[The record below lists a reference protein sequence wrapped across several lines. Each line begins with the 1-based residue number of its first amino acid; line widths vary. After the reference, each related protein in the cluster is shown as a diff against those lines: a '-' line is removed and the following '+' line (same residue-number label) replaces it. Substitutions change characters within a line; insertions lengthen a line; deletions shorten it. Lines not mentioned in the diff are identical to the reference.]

1 MPVRRRIATD
11 STILIVYTNY
21 ELQSMPQSPFNKA
34 PSFGVSRTSLGALVL
49 ASVLTAAFA
58 PVRPAEAQLSS
69 ASTQASMVAPRVFM
83 DCTSFV
89 SCDMNHFQTEIRFV
103 NWARDRADADVH
115 VLVTGESVGGGG
127 RRYTMEFIG
136 LGEMEHL
143 SDMLTYVASG
153 TDVDL
158 QTLDGLTRT
167 LRLGLMRYA
176 VQAGYGNDFN
186 IAFTGAA
193 LPTAEDGE
201 TPVLPV
207 ATQTRDPWN
216 YWTFRVGFSGNMSV
230 TENRQ
235 EYRANPSLS
244 ADRVT
249 EDWKVN
255 LNLSANAR
263 REKITLANDR
273 IVRNDQDNWS
283 SSTLVVRSLGP
294 RISTGFTTSA
304 GSSVSNNT
312 RIRMEIAPGIEW
324 SYFPYTE
331 ASRRQLIAHY
341 GVGLE
346 RSEYREETIF
356 NETEETV
363 PFHKLGIQY
372 RAVAPWGNAGVG
384 LDASQYLHKSGLY
397 NVGASGNISLRIMRG
412 LELSLSASGSKVRDQ
427 IYIPLAAISEE
438 DILLGRQNLPT
449 GYQYRASVGLNYR
462 WGSTFSNI
470 VNVRF
475 PSSVR

>member
-1 MPVRRRIATD
+1 M
-11 STILIVYTNY
+11 
-21 ELQSMPQSPFNKA
+21 LQFQFNKVL
-34 PSFGVSRTSLGALVL
+34 SFGFARKSVRALAL
-49 ASVLTAAFA
+49 ATVVTAAA
-58 PVRPAEAQLSS
+58 IVPLRPASAQLSS
-69 ASTQASMVAPRVFM
+69 ASSTAGQVAPRVFM

-89 SCDMNHFQTEIRFV
+89 SCNMNHFQTEIRFV

-136 LGEMEHL
+136 SGDMAHL
-143 SDMLTYVASG
+143 SDVLTYVASG

-176 VQAGYGNDFN
+176 VQAGFGNDFN

-193 LPTAEDGE
+193 TSEAAEGEPTPAVP
-201 TPVLPV
+201 TVV
-207 ATQTRDPWN
+207 DPWN
-216 YWTFRVGFSGNMSV
+216 FWTFRAGFSGNMSV
-230 TENRQ
+230 TENRSN
-235 EYRANPSLS
+235 YRANPSFS

-249 EDWKVN
+249 EDWKLN
-255 LNLSANAR
+255 LNFSANSR

-273 IVRNDQDNWS
+273 VVRNDVDNWS

-294 RISTGFTTSA
+294 RLSTGFSTSA
-304 GSSVSNNT
+304 GSSVANN
-312 RIRMEIAPGIEW
+312 RRMRFEIAPGIEW
-324 SYFPYTE
+324 GYFPYVE
-331 ASRRQLIAHY
+331 ASRRQLLAHY

-346 RSEYREETIF
+346 HSTYREETIF
-356 NETEETV
+356 NKTEETV

-384 LDASQYLHKSGLY
+384 IDASQYLHRSGLY
-397 NVGASGNISLRIMRG
+397 NLGASGNISLRIMRG
-412 LELSLSASGSKVRDQ
+412 LELSLSASGSRVRDQ

-438 DILLGRQNLPT
+438 DILLGRQNLAT
-449 GYQYRASVGLNYR
+449 GYEYQASVGLNYR